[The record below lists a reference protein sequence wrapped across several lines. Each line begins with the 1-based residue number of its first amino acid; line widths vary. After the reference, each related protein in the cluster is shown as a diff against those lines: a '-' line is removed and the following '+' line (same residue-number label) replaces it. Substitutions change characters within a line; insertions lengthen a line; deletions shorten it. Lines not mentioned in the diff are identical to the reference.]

1 MSEYHANTP
10 IIYLKIIVY
19 FNTNKQIK
27 HKTKYKTS
35 PRQKTHES
43 HRSRTNKLK
52 KKTKKT
58 PPKWFILTR
67 DLCIGNP
74 AYFSYL
80 APICGY
86 HIMLPQTFKRS
97 FNMLLIVYYHTEE
110 KKLSDNVIT
119 RYNVDMDF
127 MEW

>member
-43 HRSRTNKLK
+43 HRSRTNKFK
-52 KKTKKT
+52 KKKQK
-58 PPKWFILTR
+58 
-67 DLCIGNP
+67 NP
-74 AYFSYL
+74 TQMIY
-80 APICGY
+80 PN
-86 HIMLPQTFKRS
+86 KRL
-97 FNMLLIVYYHTEE
+97 MHG
-110 KKLSDNVIT
+110 
-119 RYNVDMDF
+119 
-127 MEW
+127 

>member
-43 HRSRTNKLK
+43 HRSRTNKFK
-52 KKTKKT
+52 KKQKKPT
-58 PPKWFILTR
+58 QMIYP
-67 DLCIGNP
+67 N
-74 AYFSYL
+74 
-80 APICGY
+80 
-86 HIMLPQTFKRS
+86 KRL
-97 FNMLLIVYYHTEE
+97 MHG
-110 KKLSDNVIT
+110 
-119 RYNVDMDF
+119 
-127 MEW
+127 